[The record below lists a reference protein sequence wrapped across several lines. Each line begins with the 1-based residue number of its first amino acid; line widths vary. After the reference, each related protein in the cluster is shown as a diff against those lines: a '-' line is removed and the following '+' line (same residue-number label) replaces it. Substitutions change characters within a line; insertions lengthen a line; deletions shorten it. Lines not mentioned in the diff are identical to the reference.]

1 MIEILVLQEIK
12 TIIEGEEQITEKW
25 TPLDVDKNVGFNTFS
40 LSIKQSDVNDPTAI
54 FTNYSKSFSVP
65 GTKRNL
71 QILNYI
77 NRPDSNKTE
86 NKTKKCIVN
95 NDGILIDRGYIR
107 IETVTEINGLADISC
122 TFYSELCSLLSN
134 LKTNSNNEPYK
145 MQDMFYGF
153 YDEDNDNK
161 FTNKTDEDTK
171 YRFAWESW
179 NLTKLINSLSR
190 ENVNDAVLDVKNKYA
205 VLPVFS
211 HDGYYEDFA
220 NNKVLM
226 YMGHKRNEG
235 DPDTKHDDYMP
246 TNLLDKLSID
256 KTTMNSYISNTNRW
270 ACFEEARDL
279 SARESKCYNAKKLKI
294 GVRNSFILDAICNPE
309 NNGGYNLKFS
319 DEVKDSV
326 FYKNTFCIFDNVTG
340 EEYEQSETNTQKWPS
355 SPKTFSNI
363 VPFTAT
369 TYKYNTPLSLEDYT
383 DPKLKL
389 TVPEINFNL
398 EISGSKYLF
407 LNRGPSWGSKF
418 NTVSFLINIY
428 VGDSSGTIKNLVK
441 STIYTTRTYGVS
453 AFYTGHDF
461 GANFNNEN
469 NFKTSQQVILEQ
481 MENGSLQRYY
491 NDYYDVI
498 KNADYVVGNYMY
510 DEETSHYKFITNEE
524 NITADLTNKTISGNN
539 YIYYELIP
547 FCFDKNGNYTGLI
560 TIGNEVNNLP
570 SNSQA
575 TFAQNFTNNDS
586 GIIEPILVI
595 PTDGMILYDSANIGS
610 YDTSYNKEV
619 IFKHLNC
626 TPADYLLSFTKLLNL
641 KFYYERNGDITIMNN
656 REYYS
661 QHFSQIKNLE
671 AFIDKSKQIEY
682 DITPYE
688 SKIYKYCYKDNDTY
702 TDYLIEKTTGNHPN
716 TVLINTDAEGND
728 EKNVLD
734 KLIWTNALDYRFN
747 TPYIGH
753 DYGVASPI
761 ADGNYMYINQWNG
774 SRAAEMETKDSIL
787 VRPGGEHYV
796 EDDVEMLC
804 LFDKKYDPIDENITL
819 QFLRGVNINYLV
831 DGSENDFRTLVF
843 NEEVP
848 DTDADL
854 AKSINKLFCIVDK
867 MPIMKE
873 MSDEDECYIRVN
885 YKDLTFD
892 TATEIIY
899 QAVPNARM
907 QDYNY
912 NISKNTKICVPE
924 GIIIF
929 GNVHEDYIGNSTRT
943 VCLNYDA
950 NNEYLSKRTIDV
962 KPSTIFEYGLS
973 SEAGN
978 LYSGEQTE
986 LKATCVF
993 GCDNNVNDMLRK
1005 IFKYNSQYWYINEI
1019 SNLKIVDNKYVGTFK
1034 FYKLLNW
1041 NSYIDFEI
1049 GVMEDDVL

>member
-12 TIIEGEEQITEKW
+12 TILEGEEQLTEKW
-25 TPLDVDKNVGFNTFS
+25 THLDVDKNIGFSTFS
-40 LSIKQSDVNDPTAI
+40 LTIKQSDVNDPTSI
-54 FTNYSKSFSVP
+54 FTNYSKMFSVP

-77 NRPDSNKTE
+77 NRSDSNKKE

-107 IETVTEINGLADISC
+107 IETVTEINGIVDISC
-122 TFYSELCSLLSN
+122 TFYSELCRLLSN
-134 LKTNSNNEPYK
+134 LKTKSNNEPYK

-153 YDEDNDNK
+153 YNEDNDSK
-161 FTNKTDEDTK
+161 FTNKVDEDTK

-179 NLTKLINSLSR
+179 NLTKLINSLGR
-190 ENVNDAVLDVKNKYA
+190 EDYNTVLHDTKNKYA

-211 HDGYYEDFA
+211 HDGYYEEFA

-226 YMGHKRNEG
+226 YMGHKRNAD
-235 DPDTKHDDYMP
+235 DPDSKNNDYMP
-246 TNLLDKLSID
+246 TNLLEKLEID
-256 KTTMNSYISNTNRW
+256 KTTMNSYVTNTNRW
-270 ACFEEARDL
+270 ACFEEARNL
-279 SARESKCYNAKKLKI
+279 SAREAKCYNAKKLKI

-326 FYKNTFCIFDNVTG
+326 FYNKTFCIFDNVTG
-340 EEYEQSETNTQKWPS
+340 EEYEQSETNTKKWPS
-355 SPKTFSNI
+355 SPEKFSNV

-369 TYKYNTPLSLEDYT
+369 IYKYNTPLSLEDYT
-383 DPKLKL
+383 NPKLKFS
-389 TVPEINFNL
+389 VPEINFNL
-398 EISGSKYLF
+398 EISGHKYLF
-407 LNRGPSWGSKF
+407 LNRGPNWWSNY

-428 VGDSSGTIKNLVK
+428 VENNSRTIKNLVK
-441 STIYTTRTYGVS
+441 STLYTTRTHGVS
-453 AFYTGHDF
+453 AFY
-461 GANFNNEN
+461 NSSNNDY
-469 NFKTSQQVILEQ
+469 KTTQQVILEQ
-481 MENGSLQRYY
+481 MENGYLKRYY
-491 NDYYDVI
+491 NDYYDII

-524 NITADLTNKTISGNN
+524 NLTADLINKTISDEDN
-539 YIYYELIP
+539 YIYYELIT
-547 FCFDKNGNYTGLI
+547 FCFDKKGKYTQLVVL
-560 TIGNEVNNLP
+560 GNEDDYIP
-570 SNSQA
+570 SNSKA
-575 TFAQNFTNNDS
+575 PFSSAFINRES
-586 GIIEPILVI
+586 GMIKPILVI
-595 PTDGMILYDSANIGS
+595 PIDGMILYDSANIGS
-610 YDTSYNKEV
+610 YDTNYNKAV
-619 IFKHLNC
+619 IFKHLTC

-682 DITPYE
+682 DITPYD

-702 TDYLIEKTTGNHPN
+702 ADYIIEKTTGNHPN
-716 TVLINTDAEGND
+716 TILINTDTEGND

-761 ADGNYMYINQWNG
+761 ADGNYMYINQWKG

-804 LFDKKYDPIDENITL
+804 LFDKKYEPIDENITL
-819 QFLRGVNINYLV
+819 QFLRAVNINYLV
-831 DGSENDFRTLVF
+831 DESDNDFRTLVF

-848 DTDADL
+848 DDDEDL
-854 AKSINKLFCIVDK
+854 AKSINKLYCIVDK
-867 MPIMKE
+867 MHIMKE
-873 MSDEDECYIRVN
+873 MSDEEECYIRVN

-899 QAVPNARM
+899 QAVPNSRLK
-907 QDYNY
+907 DYDY
-912 NISKNTKICVPE
+912 DIRKNSKICVPE
-924 GIIIF
+924 GIILF
-929 GNVHEDYIGNSTRT
+929 GNVHEDYTGNSTRT
-943 VCLNYDA
+943 VCLKYDT

-962 KPSTIFEYGLS
+962 KPYTVFEYGLS
-973 SEAGN
+973 SEAEN

-1005 IFKYNSQYWYINEI
+1005 IFIYNAQYWYINEI
-1019 SNLKIVDNKYVGTFK
+1019 SNLKIIDNKYVGTFK

-1041 NSYIDFEI
+1041 KDYIDF
-1049 GVMEDDVL
+1049 